1 MARAAIPDDD
11 VGRWRSAGDG
21 WFVGFSPGVSASI
34 QSTRK
39 GGTVRFDLKISGRS
53 GSARS
58 AQARIEA
65 MVGVLG
71 VGGGP
76 ADRDAALVAPVDA

>member
-1 MARAAIPDDD
+1 MATAAIPDTL
-11 VGRWRSAGDG
+11 GQWRSAGDG
-21 WFVGFSPGVSASI
+21 WFVGFADGVSASI

-53 GSARS
+53 GSVRS

-65 MVGVLG
+65 MVEVLG

-76 ADRDAALVAPVDA
+76 ADRDAAPVAPVEA